1 MKIKF
6 KKVLFPFLL
15 GGLFFCSSLKEA
27 QSFQIKVSEETFAD
41 VYFQLRVFY
50 LNRDE
55 DNKYRKEDKEY
66 NYNYRWN
73 DFQIYKARLAIRG
86 QINPLVQFYGM
97 LDANESEDY
106 QALLW
111 EAGVQLTF
119 APEFVVKV
127 GELRVP
133 FSRHNFVARHDSVVM
148 SSDGNYFLPSQFK
161 REILR
166 AVDPYVGGYRKH
178 QPFKRTDFGTVI
190 AGSIKDGLFK
200 YYLGLFNNDRF
211 LDNKIWRL
219 SGGFEKVENIEKLK
233 DPRDKKG
240 FEYDLRLEFTPTF
253 WGFKSED
260 TVFDPSLRVRQTYL
274 GKRDTMTFGVGY
286 HNEKHLEGINPKK
299 YGTSSLTRKAW
310 AADFFVEKTFGKY
323 IPGLELGYM
332 YFDDTHIYA
341 TPTTY
346 KKGDAYTWYVDAH
359 LIYKEKIGFGIPG
372 IGFRYEY
379 VKLDGE
385 FRKGSVYKKDLAYDR
400 YGVCFTYYLHGAAT
414 KLGIGFDTV
423 KAKDALKAYLKDRN
437 WEDSTTTWYVGLYA
451 QF

>member
-6 KKVLFPFLL
+6 KRVFFPFLL
-15 GGLFFCSSLKEA
+15 GGLVFCSSLKEA

-41 VYFQLRVFY
+41 MYAQIRVFY
-50 LNRDE
+50 LNRD
-55 DNKYRKEDKEY
+55 KDKDH
-66 NYNYRWN
+66 NYKWN
-73 DFQIYKARLAIRG
+73 DFQIYKFRLAIKG

-97 LDANESEDY
+97 LDANENEGY
-106 QALLW
+106 QAKLW
-111 EAGVQLTF
+111 EAGVQFTF

-161 REILR
+161 DALR
-166 AVDPYVGGYRKH
+166 AVDPYVGGYRKD

-200 YYLGLFNNDRF
+200 YYLGIFNNDRF
-211 LDNKIWRL
+211 PGNKVWRL
-219 SGGFEKVENIEKLK
+219 TGGFGNATASPK
-233 DPRDKKG
+233 DKKN

-253 WGFKSED
+253 WGFKSEE

-274 GKRDTMTFGVGY
+274 GKRDTMTFGLGY
-286 HNEKHLEGINPKK
+286 HHEKHLEGLNPATYK
-299 YGTSSLTRKAW
+299 TSSLTRKAW

-332 YFDDTHIYA
+332 YFDDTHLYQA

-379 VKLDGE
+379 VNVDGN
-385 FRKGSVYKKDLAYDR
+385 FQNKKDLAYDR

-423 KAKDALKAYLKDRN
+423 KAKDALKAYIKNRK